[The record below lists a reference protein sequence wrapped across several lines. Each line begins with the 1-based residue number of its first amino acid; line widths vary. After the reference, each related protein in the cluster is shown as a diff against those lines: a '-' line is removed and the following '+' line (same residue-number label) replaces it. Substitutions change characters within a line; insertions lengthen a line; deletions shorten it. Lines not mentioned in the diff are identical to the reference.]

1 MKKRN
6 KLLIKLGI
14 LCTAF
19 VGLITALVVP
29 TYAYSLD
36 SNGNIQ
42 SSNLIDYTH
51 ILNYESANSNN
62 PSSYY
67 SYSDGVL
74 RSTHN
79 SWYENLG
86 FKINLSPNTTS
97 TISRI
102 RICTNSISSIR
113 R

>member
-51 ILNYESANSNN
+51 ILNYE
-62 PSSYY
+62 
-67 SYSDGVL
+67 
-74 RSTHN
+74 
-79 SWYENLG
+79 
-86 FKINLSPNTTS
+86 
-97 TISRI
+97 
-102 RICTNSISSIR
+102 
-113 R
+113 